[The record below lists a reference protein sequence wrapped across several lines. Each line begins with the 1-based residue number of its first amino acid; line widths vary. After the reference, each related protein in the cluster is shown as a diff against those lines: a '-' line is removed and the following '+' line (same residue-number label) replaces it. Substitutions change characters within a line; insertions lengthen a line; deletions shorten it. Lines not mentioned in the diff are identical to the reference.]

1 MYTTLIEAELT
12 FPVYIKSDSY
22 KFIHFLDTPQSM
34 YFQSIN
40 SVWTNSNKAYVIN
53 PVLLV
58 REDFDMLEYQCFKE
72 TTLIEAELT
81 FPVYIKSDSYK
92 FI

>member
-1 MYTTLIEAELT
+1 MNARITGNPRKTTESMYTTLIEAELT

-40 SVWTNSNKAYVIN
+40 SV
-53 PVLLV
+53 
-58 REDFDMLEYQCFKE
+58 
-72 TTLIEAELT
+72 
-81 FPVYIKSDSYK
+81 
-92 FI
+92 